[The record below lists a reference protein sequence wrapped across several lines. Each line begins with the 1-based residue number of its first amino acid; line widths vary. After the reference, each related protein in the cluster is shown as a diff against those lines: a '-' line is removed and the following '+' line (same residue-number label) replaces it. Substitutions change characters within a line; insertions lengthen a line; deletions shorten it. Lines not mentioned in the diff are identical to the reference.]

1 MDYIELEQS
10 SISALKHFGF
20 ITFEGEKITI
30 PAADE
35 IADRMVTVDRA
46 NDSEKRWRN
55 EGLATYVILHT
66 LNNGKKIIADFDS
79 IISLLDAKHL

>member
-10 SISALKHFGF
+10 SISALKHYGF
-20 ITFEGEKITI
+20 ITFEGEKVTI
-30 PAADE
+30 PAADK

-46 NDSEKRWRN
+46 NDSERRWRN

-66 LNNGKKIIADFDS
+66 TKNGKKIVADFDS
-79 IISLLDAKHL
+79 VISFAE